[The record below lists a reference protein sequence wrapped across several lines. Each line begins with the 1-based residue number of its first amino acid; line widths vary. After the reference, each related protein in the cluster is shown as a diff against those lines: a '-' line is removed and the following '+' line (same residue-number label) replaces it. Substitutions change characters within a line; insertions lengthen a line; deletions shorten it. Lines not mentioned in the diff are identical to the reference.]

1 MGGQELLVLNV
12 KNMSKYNLE
21 RALVKELDVL
31 NDMIDKK
38 ILRGLSYAREARRHK
53 ELLLNLANLRR
64 ETRRF
69 DWLARSLNLV

>member
-1 MGGQELLVLNV
+1 
-12 KNMSKYNLE
+12 MSKYNLE

-31 NDMIDKK
+31 NDIIDRK

-53 ELLLNLANLRR
+53 ALLINLADLRR

-69 DWLARSLNLV
+69 DWLARSLHVV